1 MELFFKPIQ
10 DSIETRWRLN
20 RTRLLHALGP
30 LEAAVLHLLM
40 HLVQP
45 LQRRRQ
51 TIGGRRKP
59 QAEALHLQPRLAI
72 TPRQWPPQPQPL
84 AALLKPQ
91 AHSSTAQAAIEL
103 FEALGRQR

>member
-10 DSIETRWRLN
+10 GSIETRWLLN
-20 RTRLLHALGP
+20 RTRRLHALGP
-30 LEAAVLHLLM
+30 LKAAVLHLLM

-51 TIGGRRKP
+51 TIGGCREP
-59 QAEALHLQPRLAI
+59 QAEALHLQPRLTI
-72 TPRQWPPQPQPL
+72 TPRQWPPQTQPL
-84 AALLKPQ
+84 ATLLKPQ